1 MQRRNVLRVAALA
14 PATVAAAGIPAA
26 AAADPGDAADGA
38 GHGLGHRH
46 GRAPVVTTEA
56 DWAAVAT
63 VLGRAGTLS
72 GGTVYRVGF
81 PRRDLTVTSY
91 GVQVKPGLSLGSYA
105 AFARYRDGRAMAMG
119 DLVVIEAEL
128 GAVTDALH
136 AHRLDQ
142 TAIHKHLLAHDPD
155 VWWTHFHGVGDAVA
169 IARGI
174 RAALDRTAT
183 PPPTPPAP
191 PPPVDLDTA
200 GIDAA
205 FGTPG
210 RNDGG
215 IYRFTFARDETVVI
229 HGRQA
234 PPAMGVTTVVGFQ
247 PVGGGRAAINGD
259 FAMTADEVQKVIVAL
274 RAGGTSVVELHNHGL
289 DDQPRLFY
297 LHFWAVGDG
306 VVLARALAAAVRA
319 TDVHPV

>member
-1 MQRRNVLRVAALA
+1 MGRRSGRPSAADGLPTSCRFLPTPDRGRLHRNCNHGYKSDGASFQGRQEMQRRNVLRVAALA

-174 RAALDRTAT
+174 RAALD
-183 PPPTPPAP
+183 PS
-191 PPPVDLDTA
+191 
-200 GIDAA
+200 
-205 FGTPG
+205 
-210 RNDGG
+210 
-215 IYRFTFARDETVVI
+215 FA
-229 HGRQA
+229 HGFEQ
-234 PPAMGVTTVVGFQ
+234 
-247 PVGGGRAAINGD
+247 RA
-259 FAMTADEVQKVIVAL
+259 
-274 RAGGTSVVELHNHGL
+274 
-289 DDQPRLFY
+289 
-297 LHFWAVGDG
+297 
-306 VVLARALAAAVRA
+306 
-319 TDVHPV
+319 